1 MKKMKNQYTGKAL
14 RYGALALSAALAWQ
28 VMSPSMTHFIGAM
41 AEEDSRLSKIY
52 GILSDNVGDPETAQ
66 DYYEMANISIGK
78 GEYETALQQLE
89 TARRLLMTVETAEMG
104 EQTEVGDEEA
114 AKQPELRDAATLSDE
129 ERTLLADIC
138 LKTASV
144 YILTDKL
151 DEAQTALDETLEFNP
166 DTVQALILRAQLN
179 IEQQD
184 YADAIVDMRKYLELN
199 PTDVSNR
206 QTLAQL
212 LENMSDYEGARAQY
226 ETLYEQ
232 VPDDESF
239 NLNALRCMFLCG
251 RYEEAIAGFDAYKLK
266 VAETGDLFG
275 GVADFLRAAC
285 LMQLGDYVAAA
296 EGFEMAIDAG
306 YEKSYC
312 LEQITLCSFE
322 NGEYEKVISAG
333 KELFGLESAI
343 VSAPELVYQ
352 RMGISAM
359 RLGDYESALT
369 SMDKAAEYD
378 PALEGNDYYRGVCLL
393 SLQRPGEA
401 VEAFTASIE
410 QNYLPQFCYYNRGVC
425 YVDLLEY
432 DKAIDDMAMTLE
444 SGDDA
449 DLIAAAKDI
458 LWQFAEYFDQ
468 LSAAEAAEE
477 TTPAVTIEET
487 AEEITEVTEVPE
499 ETEAE

>member
-1 MKKMKNQYTGKAL
+1 M
-14 RYGALALSAALAWQ
+14 
-28 VMSPSMTHFIGAM
+28 
-41 AEEDSRLSKIY
+41 
-52 GILSDNVGDPETAQ
+52 
-66 DYYEMANISIGK
+66 
-78 GEYETALQQLE
+78 
-89 TARRLLMTVETAEMG
+89 
-104 EQTEVGDEEA
+104 
-114 AKQPELRDAATLSDE
+114 
-129 ERTLLADIC
+129 
-138 LKTASV
+138 
-144 YILTDKL
+144 
-151 DEAQTALDETLEFNP
+151 
-166 DTVQALILRAQLN
+166 
-179 IEQQD
+179 
-184 YADAIVDMRKYLELN
+184 
-199 PTDVSNR
+199 
-206 QTLAQL
+206 
-212 LENMSDYEGARAQY
+212 
-226 ETLYEQ
+226 
-232 VPDDESF
+232 
-239 NLNALRCMFLCG
+239 
-251 RYEEAIAGFDAYKLK
+251 
-266 VAETGDLFG
+266 
-275 GVADFLRAAC
+275 
-285 LMQLGDYVAAA
+285 
-296 EGFEMAIDAG
+296 
-306 YEKSYC
+306 SYC

-333 KELFGLESAI
+333 NELFGLESAI